1 MSAGFQRGSAY
12 WSLFPEIPKLSP
24 SRILPRQEVCLQH
37 WSLDSR
43 ALDYRPVGSGTM
55 HRPARVLL
63 VNIPVVEPELL
74 VHLRAVDIQI
84 VGVFGRFDEGFE
96 STCAARPDVVI
107 LGVDP
112 PAEDEIRRVRLLK
125 LFLPGVTVVAF
136 AKLPDE
142 VVALKALD
150 GGCSGLLEH
159 SINVRN
165 LTLAVNSALNGQ
177 LSFPLAVVG
186 RFLTQVDERR
196 RGVKLTG
203 REQDVLALLAEGE
216 STGCISEILSLSP
229 HTVRNH
235 IRSILGK
242 LGVHSRI
249 EAVLKA
255 GSLGLIDLGRAAAS

>member
-1 MSAGFQRGSAY
+1 M
-12 WSLFPEIPKLSP
+12 
-24 SRILPRQEVCLQH
+24 QH